1 MRHISNIT
9 SQLSLIV
16 SLGLLLAIIISSCDG
31 TSGSR
36 NNNSQHNYSS
46 PTPTPTYTYPS
57 PQPYIPR
64 EVTSQQ
70 SNRTFTPDDAY
81 DEGYD
86 DFEDLGRWTIGKY
99 YIIVV
104 DGEYYQFWEEAAL
117 TELQESYFYD
127 QSFLKVR
134 QVEIKKTVWEGV
146 E

>member
-86 DFEDLGRWTIGKY
+86 EGYSSGYSEYDED
-99 YIIVV
+99 
-104 DGEYYQFWEEAAL
+104 ESEE
-117 TELQESYFYD
+117 D
-127 QSFLKVR
+127 D
-134 QVEIKKTVWEGV
+134 W
-146 E
+146 